1 MLEDEGVIVHCTN
14 KFYTEAL
21 PAATGLRFIDL
32 LSRIVSRSKARRLAA
47 IRIIFARVA
56 G

>member
-1 MLEDEGVIVHCTN
+1 VLEDEGVIVHCTN
-14 KFYTEAL
+14 KFYSEVL
-21 PAATGLRFIDL
+21 PAATDLRFIDL
-32 LSRIVSRSKARRLAA
+32 LSRIVSPSKARRLAI